1 MGLTREEF
9 EKLNLNEVVKAADK
23 FLFEVQNTLYPLG
36 LHAIGQNWTVTDI
49 SRSVVAALSQEFTY
63 DGITTTIFDEVA
75 KYLFSKKYSELNA
88 LERDKVLNTS
98 EQIVVAL
105 IFSNSTTVANV
116 LGSDN
121 PSLIATMNYARYYIS
136 LIYASINN
144 ELTHLLMD

>member
-1 MGLTREEF
+1 M
-9 EKLNLNEVVKAADK
+9 
-23 FLFEVQNTLYPLG
+23 
-36 LHAIGQNWTVTDI
+36 HAIGQNWTVTDI

-98 EQIVVAL
+98 EQIVAAL

-116 LGSDN
+116 FRFRQ
-121 PSLIATMNYARYYIS
+121 P
-136 LIYASINN
+136 
-144 ELTHLLMD
+144 